1 MHVRLERLEVN
12 GFRGLDTVM
21 DFTSQLSLLVGANN
35 AGKSRTIDAL
45 RSLLQPFADGAGN
58 RWITS
63 SDFTQPTGNAPHRDI
78 EISAVFSELP
88 NEHLGSL
95 ISILAPSLGPAHARL
110 KLHSRL
116 SADGRPY
123 TRWYGGDLGQNEVE
137 PIAREAIRFIY
148 LPALRDAAAELR
160 PGVNNRLA
168 NLVSSLAPLGH
179 ADRQSLVDIMT
190 KANADLE
197 TVEAVISASD
207 AVKDRLG
214 KITGDGPFA
223 HTSKVTFS
231 EARFERIVASLQAL
245 AGMGGDLGRLADN
258 GLGYNNLLFVAVLLS
273 LIESDDAVPLNLLL
287 IEEPEAHLHPQLQTL
302 LMKYLES
309 LTDSSTHVVATTHS
323 PQFASAAE
331 VRRVTVLRR
340 GRTGAPPT
348 AHSLAAAPLTAKAFA
363 HLRRFLDVTKS
374 SLLFAE
380 AVLLVE
386 GVAEQLLLPRLAY
399 LMGIDLPESGVSVIS
414 VDGLAFDPFMSLFD
428 EGGLPQ
434 RCVVLT
440 DSDATVNDDGQ
451 DVPSATAEALV
462 ARATDN
468 VRVITT
474 ERTFEWELAKVN
486 SDAPGMLLDA
496 LRQVKPR
503 VATRLGGA
511 EFPDAEAFADSFLT
525 AVEDA
530 KGRFAQELSDL
541 IAAGR
546 RDLVI
551 PPGASDAISAAVEPA
566 SEREADQPDTE
577 TTPQS

>member
-1 MHVRLERLEVN
+1 MGRATAGSQRA
-12 GFRGLDTVM
+12 
-21 DFTSQLSLLVGANN
+21 TSPSHRSGGAY
-35 AGKSRTIDAL
+35 
-45 RSLLQPFADGAGN
+45 
-58 RWITS
+58 
-63 SDFTQPTGNAPHRDI
+63 RDI
-78 EISAVFSELP
+78 EISAVFSEVP
-88 NEHLGSL
+88 DEHLGSL
-95 ISILAPSLGPAHARL
+95 ISILAPSFGPAHARL

-148 LPALRDAAAELR
+148 LPALRDATAELR
-160 PGVNNRLA
+160 PGVTNRLA
-168 NLVSSLAPLGH
+168 HLVSSLAPTGH

-190 KANADLE
+190 NANADLE
-197 TVEAVISASD
+197 TVQAVISASD
-207 AVKDRLG
+207 AVKDRLR
-214 KITGDGPFA
+214 KITGQGPFA

-258 GLGYNNLLFVAVLLS
+258 GLGYNNLLFIAVLLS
-273 LIESDDAVPLNLLL
+273 LIESDHAVPLNLLL

-331 VRRVTVLRR
+331 VRRITVLRR
-340 GRTGAPPT
+340 GPAGAPVT
-348 AHSLAAAPLTAKAFA
+348 AHSLAAAPLSAKAFA

-386 GVAEQLLLPRLAY
+386 GVAEQLLLPRFAY
-399 LMGIDLPESGVSVIS
+399 LLGFDLPEAGVSVVS
-414 VDGLAFDPFMSLFD
+414 VDGLAFDPFISLFD
-428 EGGLPQ
+428 RGGLPQ

-440 DSDATVNDDGQ
+440 DSDASVNDDGQ
-451 DVPSATAEALV
+451 DVASTTAEALV
-462 ARATDN
+462 ARSRDN
-468 VRVITT
+468 IRVLTT

-486 SDAPGMLLDA
+486 ASAPQALLDA

-503 VATRLGGA
+503 VATRLGGTQ
-511 EFPDAEAFADSFLT
+511 FPDAVAFADSFL
-525 AVEDA
+525 ASVEDA
-530 KGRFAQELSDL
+530 KGRFAQELSDM

-551 PPGASDAISAAVEPA
+551 PPGASAAILAAVEPA
-566 SEREADQPDTE
+566 AEGGTGQQDGE
-577 TTPQS
+577 TTREP

>member
-1 MHVRLERLEVN
+1 MRLEKLEVS

-21 DFTSQLSLLVGANN
+21 NFTSQLSLLVGANN

-58 RWITS
+58 RWIAAD
-63 SDFTQPTGNAPHRDI
+63 DFTRPKGDAPHRDI
-78 EISAVFSELP
+78 EISAVFSEVP
-88 NEHLGSL
+88 QQHMGSL

-137 PIAREAIRFIY
+137 PIARESIRFIY

-160 PGVNNRLA
+160 PGVSNRLA
-168 NLVSSLAPLGH
+168 NLVSSLAPAGH

-197 TVEAVISASD
+197 SVQAVISASD
-207 AVKDRLG
+207 AVKSRLG
-214 KITGDGPFA
+214 KITGTGPFA
-223 HTSKVTFS
+223 HASKVTFS

-245 AGMGGDLGRLADN
+245 AGMGGELGRLVDN

-302 LMKYLES
+302 LMKYLET
-309 LTDSSTHVVATTHS
+309 LTDSGTHVVATTHS

-340 GRTGAPPT
+340 GRDDSPPT
-348 AHSLAAAPLTAKAFA
+348 AHSLATAPLTDKAFA

-386 GVAEQLLLPRLAY
+386 GVAEQLLLPRFAY
-399 LMGIDLPESGVSVIS
+399 LEGIDLPEAGVSVIS
-414 VDGLAFDPFMSLFD
+414 VDGLAFDPFISLFD
-428 EGGLPQ
+428 TGGLPQ

-440 DSDATVNDDGQ
+440 DSDATVNDD
-451 DVPSATAEALV
+451 DVEVPSATAEGLLK
-462 ARATDN
+462 RATGN
-468 VRVITT
+468 IRVVTT

-486 SDAPGMLLDA
+486 SAAPKMLLDA
-496 LRQVKPR
+496 LREIKPR
-503 VATRLGGA
+503 VAKRLTITD
-511 EFPDAEAFADSFLT
+511 FPNAEAFADSFLA
-525 AVEDA
+525 AVADA
-530 KGRFAQELSDL
+530 KGQFAQELSDQ

-546 RDLVI
+546 RDLIV
-551 PPGASDAISAAVEPA
+551 PPGASAAIAAVVEPSA
-566 SEREADQPDTE
+566 SEGGAEEQPDE
-577 TTPQS
+577 TTPGE